1 MGEERRLTVEGK
13 ARERGWCFARSAF
26 SVAGGCVCVGGC
38 WCWAL
43 GAWYVPGLG
52 GLSQIQT
59 VEAVLVAQGNFWG
72 MKESGRCRDSVSSAH
87 HSALVIGV
95 SWG

>member
-1 MGEERRLTVEGK
+1 MFLPWWSRCREIDLGEGAMGEERRLTVEGK

-26 SVAGGCVCVGGC
+26 LLPAGVCVCGC
-38 WCWAL
+38 WCWAP
-43 GAWYVPGLG
+43 GARYVPGLG

-72 MKESGRCRDSVSSAH
+72 TKESG
-87 HSALVIGV
+87 
-95 SWG
+95 